1 MADMQRRRTIA
12 IVMAAAGVVTA
23 QAATDSAR
31 LNGVAAF
38 VNDHP
43 ITIGQVIDVIGP
55 DLARLR
61 MTARGTELSARRLR
75 LYGEGLTNLIE
86 RQLILKVYADERLKN
101 NPSASD
107 ADDPATRALD
117 RNVERRVDLFIGDRF
132 KGDRQAFIDA
142 LRSER
147 MSMEDWRQRMRERII
162 VSMMRNREIET
173 RTIVPERDIRAEYEA
188 HRDLYRRPET
198 ARLRMIEMSAA
209 AGGKDLAAAR
219 ARIEAARARIA
230 GGADFSAVA
239 REVSVGPQAAH
250 GGDWG
255 EVKVEDLRHE
265 LAEPAHTLPLNA
277 ISPVIE
283 ADGDFYLLR
292 VEARQPG
299 GPRTFAEVHGEIAK
313 RLQAGIADK
322 LYADWIKR
330 IKKDVHIEIVTADP
344 FEEGK

>member
-1 MADMQRRRTIA
+1 MKAMKLCRVLA
-12 IVMAAAGVVTA
+12 IVMAGAGAAL
-23 QAATDSAR
+23 AASDTAR

-38 VNDHP
+38 VNDRP

-61 MTARGTELSARRLR
+61 QTARGTDLGARRLA
-75 LYGEGLTNLIE
+75 LDGEGLTNLIE

-101 NPSASD
+101 NPSASEN
-107 ADDPATRALD
+107 DDPATHALD

-132 KGDRQAFIDA
+132 KGDRQGFIDA
-142 LRSER
+142 LRNER
-147 MSMEDWRQRMRERII
+147 MSMEEWRQHMRERII
-162 VSMMRNREIET
+162 VSMMRSREVDT
-173 RTIVPERDIRAEYEA
+173 RTIVPERDIRAAYEA
-188 HRDLYRRPET
+188 HPELYRRPET
-198 ARLRMIEMSAA
+198 ARIHMIALSSAPD
-209 AGGKDLAAAR
+209 GKDLSAVR
-219 ARIEAARARIA
+219 ARIEAVRAKLA
-230 GGADFSAVA
+230 AGADFAAVA
-239 REVSVGPQAAH
+239 REVSTGAQAAQ

-255 EVKVEDLRHE
+255 QVKLEDLRRE
-265 LAEPAHTLPLNA
+265 LAEPARTLPLNA

-299 GPRTFAEVHGEIAK
+299 GPRSFAEVHGEISR
-313 RLQAGIADK
+313 RLQGGIVDK

-344 FEEGK
+344 F